1 MSKAVYQTINVTDF
15 LSPDTALTVTYSK
28 DDATP
33 AAKNETLDLTELKV
47 DLSTTTAEA
56 LVAGG
61 LKFSIAG
68 ETFID
73 RQGVLYRD
81 HDAATD
87 SATASGSLDYQTGQ
101 AILTQWAGGSP
112 TLTLHAAISIKG
124 TAAVVGVAGRAPGA
138 PLATGQFQLVCT
150 AQDGTAIVASADNNG
165 DIVHEWVKGHVD
177 WQSGVFKIGFG
188 KLVLDSTIP
197 ADVKTNS
204 GWYDAA
210 NVDVDGKIWTPLL
223 VKPETITFNAV
234 LVSYIPLDADI
245 LGVDTVRLPQDGRV
259 PVYRVGNVGVVH
271 NTQTLELPNP
281 VTAGSVHDTGR
292 TLLSYAKLFDA
303 NGLVVAT
310 DKYTADLDAGT
321 VTLADPLD
329 LTGYVQPLTIEHR
342 IEDMALITDVQITG
356 QVKLMKPVRHAYPAN
371 TSYFSSALVIG
382 DLQARVADLFDQQT
396 WGNVWSDTLIGSQA
410 GASYNDVLYP
420 IDVTN
425 AGAIQERWALVFTG
439 ATAFACYGEYSGL
452 VAEGTTGADFAPIN
466 PITGTPYFT
475 INHLGWGA
483 GWSAGNVLRFN
494 TIAANFPLQLAR
506 TTLQSDP
513 AVYTDNFKL
522 QIRGDAN

>member
-1 MSKAVYQTINVTDF
+1 MSRAIYQTIAAFDTLLPN
-15 LSPDTALTVTYSK
+15 TALTVTYAK

-33 AAKNETLDLTELKV
+33 AAKSETVSLTELKV

-61 LKFSIAG
+61 LKFGFAG

-81 HDAATD
+81 HDVTTD
-87 SATASGSLDYQTGQ
+87 SATASGSIDYQTGQ
-101 AILTQWAGGSP
+101 ATLTQWDGGSP
-112 TLTLHAAISIKG
+112 TLTIDAAVSIKG

-150 AQDGTAIVASADNNG
+150 AQDGTNIVASADNNG

-210 NVDVDGKIWTPLL
+210 NVDEDGMIWSPLL

-259 PVYRVGNVGVVH
+259 PVFRVGNVGVVH

-281 VTAGSVHDTGR
+281 VTAGSVHDCGR

-303 NGLVVAT
+303 DGQIVPT
-310 DKYTADLDAGT
+310 SKYTADLDAGT
-321 VTLADPLD
+321 VTMADPLD
-329 LTGYVQPLTIEHR
+329 LTGYVQPLYIEHR

-382 DLQARVADLFDQQT
+382 DLQARVANLFDQQT
-396 WGNVWSDTLIGSQA
+396 WSGEFSDELKGSEA
-410 GASYNDVLYP
+410 GASFNDVLYP

-439 ATAFACYGEYSGL
+439 ATAFNCYGEYSGL
-452 VAEGTTGADFAPIN
+452 VAQGTTGAEFAPVN

-475 INHLGWGA
+475 IDPLGWGA

-494 TIAANFPLQLAR
+494 TVAANFPLWLAR